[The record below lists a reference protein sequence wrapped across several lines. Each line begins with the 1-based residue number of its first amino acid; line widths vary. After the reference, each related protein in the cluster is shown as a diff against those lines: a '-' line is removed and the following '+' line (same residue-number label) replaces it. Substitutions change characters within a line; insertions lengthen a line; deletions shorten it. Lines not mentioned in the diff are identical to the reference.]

1 MKDDE
6 VDEPS
11 ITVSYRV
18 AKGISEQ
25 MDEYIKKR
33 KLFRNR
39 SEFSSMAV
47 RYFLDH
53 LHETDEK
60 RIYTQKID
68 VQRLIEQERNV

>member
-1 MKDDE
+1 MKYDDR
-6 VDEPS
+6 DESS
-11 ITVSYRV
+11 ITISYRV
-18 AKGISEQ
+18 AKGICDQ

-53 LHETDEK
+53 LHEADEK

-68 VQRLIEQERNV
+68 VQRLIEQGKTF